1 MSEKI
6 KTAQTSG
13 DSEKVISE
21 AMAGLFAIGKDAA
34 DMVAQIKKAQ
44 EQAAAEKLT
53 QMQAVQPEIK
63 QLEALQGKKLIQLN
77 DGSLAILEDDWF
89 TPQLET
95 MYEPEEQMM
104 AELSSEY
111 FTPQYYYGY

>member
-1 MSEKI
+1 MTERI
-6 KTAQTSG
+6 KAAQTSG
-13 DSEKVISE
+13 DSEKVINE

-34 DMVAQIKKAQ
+34 EMVGQIKKAQ
-44 EQAAAEKLT
+44 EQQRLI
-53 QMQAVQPEIK
+53 QMQAEPEIK

-95 MYEPEEQMM
+95 MYDPVDSMI
-104 AELSSEY
+104 AELSSDY
-111 FTPQYYYGY
+111 FTPEYYYGY